1 VANYVPL
8 AQIDNRI
15 VRKAQRGDPHAFT
28 LIVRAYQVPVF
39 NYVLRTVGDRGL
51 AEDLT
56 QEVFLRVFQ
65 SLPSFSFRSK
75 FTTWLFQVTRHRMLD
90 ELRARERRPRCIEL
104 DSVHTLSVVDAPVEQ
119 AETIEALWRAVD
131 RLALDLKMALLLR
144 DIAGFSYNEI
154 AEILEITLA
163 TVKWR
168 IHKAREEVH
177 LMLTRPDVVT
187 TRPAEDASG
196 RRLRAADGA
205 C

>member
-1 VANYVPL
+1 MPL
-8 AQIDNRI
+8 PEIDNRI
-15 VRKAQRGDPHAFT
+15 VRKAQRGDPDAFT
-28 LIVRAYQVPVF
+28 VIVRAYQVPVF

-56 QEVFLRVFQ
+56 QEIFLRVFQ
-65 SLPSFSFRSK
+65 RLPSFSFRSK

-104 DSVHTLSVVDAPVEQ
+104 DAVHTLSVVDAPAEQ

-131 RLALDLKMALLLR
+131 QLGLDLKMALLLR

-168 IHKAREEVH
+168 IHRAREEVH
-177 LMLTRPDVVT
+177 LMLTRPDVVP
-187 TRPAEDASG
+187 TRHADASA
-196 RRLRAADGA
+196 RRLRTADGA
-205 C
+205 TG

>member
-1 VANYVPL
+1 MANQMPL

-56 QEVFLRVFQ
+56 QEIFLRVFQ
-65 SLPSFSFRSK
+65 SLPGFSFRSK
-75 FTTWLFQVTRHRMLD
+75 FTTWLFQVARHRVLD
-90 ELRARERRPRCIEL
+90 ELRARERRPRSIEL
-104 DSVHTLSVVDAPVEQ
+104 DAVHTLSVVDAPVEQ

-131 RLALDLKMALLLR
+131 RLGLDLKMALLLR
-144 DIAGFSYNEI
+144 DIAGFSYDEI

-168 IHKAREEVH
+168 IYKAREEVH
-177 LMLTRPDVVT
+177 LMLTQPDVVT
-187 TRPAEDASG
+187 TR
-196 RRLRAADGA
+196 RAV
-205 C
+205 